1 MRLRPSNVLVT
12 VLPIAL
18 LALAASAS
26 SAQEARS
33 GGARLTLYSEPQYR
47 GAQATLAGDTT
58 NIAPLSAGSRVS
70 SVRLEGTN
78 ASWELCE
85 EVNYGGRCVIVTR
98 SEPDLTTGGWRG
110 RVQSAR
116 RIHGV
121 RDAAPGYSLSGI
133 ALFSEPGFQG
143 RETKAAAA
151 QRSLGDGPLDVR
163 SVRVSG
169 GTWEVC
175 EGAGFTGRCALVA
188 GDVPDVRAVGLPE
201 RVGSLRLRVSLR

>member
-1 MRLRPSNVLVT
+1 MRIRPSNVLVT
-12 VLPIAL
+12 VM
-18 LALAASAS
+18 LALAGSAS

-33 GGARLTLYSEPQYR
+33 DGARLTLFSEAQFR
-47 GAQATLAGDTT
+47 GVQATVAGDTT
-58 NIAPLSAGSRVS
+58 TIAPLGAGTRVS
-70 SVRLEGTN
+70 SVRLEGAN

-98 SEPDLTTGGWRG
+98 SEPDLTTGGWSG
-110 RVQSAR
+110 RVLSAR
-116 RIHGV
+116 RIYGV

-143 RETKAAAA
+143 RETKVAAA
-151 QRSLGDGPLDVR
+151 QRSLGGSPMDVR

-169 GTWEVC
+169 GTWEAC
-175 EGAGFTGRCALVA
+175 EGAGFTGRCALVS
-188 GDVPDVRAVGLPE
+188 GDVSDVRAVGFLE